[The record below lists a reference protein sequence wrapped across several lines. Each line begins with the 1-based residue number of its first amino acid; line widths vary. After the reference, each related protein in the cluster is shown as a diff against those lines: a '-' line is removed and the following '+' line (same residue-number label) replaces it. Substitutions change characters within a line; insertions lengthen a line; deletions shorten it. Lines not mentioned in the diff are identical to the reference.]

1 LPDTVSLEANTYFP
15 TINMFTDEDGE
26 LRFER
31 TQLKKI
37 GLVIYKMYM
46 DPTEGNKISFEPVEA
61 YAGSLG
67 KDDKDPD
74 TGVTTFLDTIVNS

>member
-1 LPDTVSLEANTYFP
+1 
-15 TINMFTDEDGE
+15 
-26 LRFER
+26 
-31 TQLKKI
+31 
-37 GLVIYKMYM
+37 MYM

-61 YAGSLG
+61 FAGSLG